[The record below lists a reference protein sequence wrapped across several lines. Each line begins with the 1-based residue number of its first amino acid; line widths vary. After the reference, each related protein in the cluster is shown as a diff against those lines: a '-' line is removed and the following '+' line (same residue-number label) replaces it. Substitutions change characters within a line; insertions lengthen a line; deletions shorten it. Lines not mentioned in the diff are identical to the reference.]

1 MAKRTQI
8 NVTLE
13 DSELSDINEFFRV
26 HGMTPQG
33 LLKAGARKFIEE
45 DILGRKADMQTIK
58 SWKEIER
65 GLSKPIDDLLE
76 IIEAGR

>member
-1 MAKRTQI
+1 MAKRNQI

-13 DSELSDINEFFRV
+13 DSEFNDINEFCRT

-45 DILGRKADMQTIK
+45 DIAERKADMQIIQ
-58 SWKEIER
+58 SWKEIKA
-65 GLSKPIDDLLE
+65 GLSEPIDDLLE
-76 IIEAGR
+76 MIEADR